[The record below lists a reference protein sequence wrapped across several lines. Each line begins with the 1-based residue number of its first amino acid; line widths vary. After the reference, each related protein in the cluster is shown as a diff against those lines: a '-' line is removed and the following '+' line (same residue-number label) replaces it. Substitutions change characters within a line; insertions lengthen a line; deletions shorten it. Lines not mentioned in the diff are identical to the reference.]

1 MTTEVRVLKREEG
14 ERSYHSSVEV
24 IWKEEERI
32 RRRVRQ
38 VLFFHKSLLRSQEGA
53 EKAIR
58 QALTGESTEVTT
70 ITWEPGTWDPAMPG
84 AE

>member
-1 MTTEVRVLKREEG
+1 MTKEVRVLKREEG
-14 ERSYHSSVEV
+14 ERSYHFSIEV
-24 IWKEEERI
+24 VWKEAERV

-38 VLFFHKSLLRSQEGA
+38 VLFFHKSLLRTREGA

-58 QALTGESTEVTT
+58 QALSGENTELTA